1 MSLNGL
7 LIPTEEYILNSL
19 HKLNKISIF
28 VVSKKVIMNNVVNI
42 ASYIANRYQEDFGLP
57 IDEMKLHKLLY
68 FTQRE
73 AIIQTDSPLFEAPF
87 YAWKY
92 GPVVKEIRELY
103 RYNLLNEIPSEEWV
117 EQYKPIFDKV
127 FSQYA
132 IKDSWSLSRL
142 SHGEYSWINARK
154 GLASN
159 ECGDAVMN
167 IEDIRQD
174 AKRIKLRRYV
184 IKNVLKQQQT

>member
-1 MSLNGL
+1 
-7 LIPTEEYILNSL
+7 
-19 HKLNKISIF
+19 
-28 VVSKKVIMNNVVNI
+28 MNNVVNI
-42 ASYIANRYQEDFGLP
+42 ASYIADRYQKEFGLP

-73 AIIQTDSPLFEAPF
+73 AIIQTDNPLFETSF

-92 GPVVKEIRELY
+92 GPVIKEIRELY
-103 RYNLLNEIPSEEWV
+103 RCNLLNDIPSVEWI

-154 GLASN
+154 GLGSN
-159 ECGDAVMN
+159 ECGNVMMKT
-167 IEDIRQD
+167 EDIRED

-184 IKNVLKQQQT
+184 INNVLQHN